1 LRSNFVSTVPLSESV
16 SQIKIILYVAVF
28 ALIARA
34 AGPGFIVA
42 FYYLIYLHIDA
53 FLSVITGVLV

>member
-1 LRSNFVSTVPLSESV
+1 VPQSENV
-16 SQIKIILYVAVF
+16 RQKTIDDVLVIVF

-34 AGPGFIVA
+34 AGPGFILA

-53 FLSVITGVLV
+53 FLSVITGVLI

>member
-1 LRSNFVSTVPLSESV
+1 VPLLVSV
-16 SQIKIILYVAVF
+16 SQTKIIIYVAVF